1 MQIIP
6 MTIEDY
12 DAVYDLWLHTPG
24 MGLNTA
30 DDSREGIA
38 AYLRRNP
45 TTCFT
50 AKEGDRLLGAI
61 LAGHDGRRGYI
72 SHTAVREDAQRQG
85 VGTALVE
92 AVLEAL
98 QAEGIRKVALVV
110 FARNEKGNAFWEKLG
125 FTGRDDLVYRN
136 KALAELV
143 RIDTGEMTGGA

>member
-12 DAVYDLWLHTPG
+12 DAVYDLWMHTPG

-98 QAEGIRKVALVV
+98 QVEGIRKVSLVV

-143 RIDTGEMTGGA
+143 RIDT

>member
-12 DAVYDLWLHTPG
+12 DAVYDLWLHTTG

-143 RIDTGEMTGGA
+143 RIDT

>member
-12 DAVYDLWLHTPG
+12 DAVYDLWMHTPG

-143 RIDTGEMTGGA
+143 RIDT

>member
-1 MQIIP
+1 MI
-6 MTIEDY
+6 IEDY

>member
-85 VGTALVE
+85 IGTALVE

-98 QAEGIRKVALVV
+98 QDEGIRKVALVV
-110 FARNEKGNAFWEKLG
+110 FARNERGNAFWEKLG

-136 KALAELV
+136 KVLAELV
-143 RIDTGEMTGGA
+143 RIDT

>member
-1 MQIIP
+1 

-125 FTGRDDLVYRN
+125 FTWRDDLVYRN

>member
-1 MQIIP
+1 

>member
-61 LAGHDGRRGYI
+61 PAGHDGRRGYI

-98 QAEGIRKVALVV
+98 QVEGIRKVALVV

-143 RIDTGEMTGGA
+143 RIDT

>member
-1 MQIIP
+1 

-143 RIDTGEMTGGA
+143 RIDT

>member
-1 MQIIP
+1 

-12 DAVYDLWLHTPG
+12 DAVYDLWLHTTG

-110 FARNEKGNAFWEKLG
+110 FARNEKCNAFWEKLG

-143 RIDTGEMTGGA
+143 RIDT

>member
-143 RIDTGEMTGGA
+143 RIDTGDMTGGA

>member
-143 RIDTGEMTGGA
+143 RIDIGEMTGGA

>member
-6 MTIEDY
+6 MTIENY

-98 QAEGIRKVALVV
+98 QVEGIRKVALVV

-143 RIDTGEMTGGA
+143 RIDT

>member
-12 DAVYDLWLHTPG
+12 DALYDLWLHTPG

-61 LAGHDGRRGYI
+61 PAGHDGRRGYI

-98 QAEGIRKVALVV
+98 QVEGIRKVALVV

-143 RIDTGEMTGGA
+143 RIDT

>member
-12 DAVYDLWLHTPG
+12 DAVYDLWLHTTG

-136 KALAELV
+136 KALAEMV

>member
-12 DAVYDLWLHTPG
+12 DAVYDLWLHTTG

>member
-50 AKEGDRLLGAI
+50 AKEGDRFLGAI

-72 SHTAVREDAQRQG
+72 SHMAVREDAQRQG

-98 QAEGIRKVALVV
+98 QVEGIRKVALVV

-143 RIDTGEMTGGA
+143 RIDT

>member
-24 MGLNTA
+24 RGLNTA

-45 TTCFT
+45 TTWFT

>member
-1 MQIIP
+1 

-12 DAVYDLWLHTPG
+12 DAVYDLWMHTPG

-143 RIDTGEMTGGA
+143 RIDT

>member
-1 MQIIP
+1 MCIIP

-61 LAGHDGRRGYI
+61 LAGHDGRRAYI

-98 QAEGIRKVALVV
+98 QDEGIRKVALVV

-143 RIDTGEMTGGA
+143 RIDT

>member
-50 AKEGDRLLGAI
+50 AKEGDRFLGAI

-98 QAEGIRKVALVV
+98 QVEGIRKVALVV

-143 RIDTGEMTGGA
+143 RIDT

>member
-1 MQIIP
+1 

-12 DAVYDLWLHTPG
+12 DAVYDLWLHTTG

-143 RIDTGEMTGGA
+143 RIDT

>member
-143 RIDTGEMTGGA
+143 RIDT

>member
-12 DAVYDLWLHTPG
+12 DVVYDLWLHTPG

-72 SHTAVREDAQRQG
+72 SHTAVREDSQRQG